1 MVQNTID
8 ILKLRQQSVS
18 KNTDVWISYVSNE
31 WSVAG
36 TIKEHYYVYRLMLS
50 EKDKILFVLR
60 NPVALYKNDKIDAE
74 PRNGMEITFSTEHF
88 EPTELLIWKR

>member
-1 MVQNTID
+1 
-8 ILKLRQQSVS
+8 
-18 KNTDVWISYVSNE
+18 
-31 WSVAG
+31 
-36 TIKEHYYVYRLMLS
+36 MLS

>member
-1 MVQNTID
+1 MECC
-8 ILKLRQQSVS
+8 
-18 KNTDVWISYVSNE
+18 WY
-31 WSVAG
+31 
-36 TIKEHYYVYRLMLS
+36 IKEHYYVYRLMLS

-88 EPTELLIWKR
+88 

>member
-1 MVQNTID
+1 M
-8 ILKLRQQSVS
+8 SP
-18 KNTDVWISYVSNE
+18 NE

-60 NPVALYKNDKIDAE
+60 NPVALYKMIRLTLSHA
-74 PRNGMEITFSTEHF
+74 ME
-88 EPTELLIWKR
+88 WK

>member
-1 MVQNTID
+1 MYGFHM
-8 ILKLRQQSVS
+8 SP
-18 KNTDVWISYVSNE
+18 NE